1 MKNIK
6 TITTTAICSVSV
18 IIGIV
23 IANYSDEIKTSRA
36 GLEIIGNAESCIR
49 EPYLCPANVLTVGIG
64 STGNIQQKIY
74 SDEEIAKRWV
84 DDIKT
89 AERCV
94 NRYANGFHLPQPVF
108 DAVTSI
114 TFNVGCTKMRAST
127 MYKYLNTGDYKS
139 ACNEFPKWN
148 KAGGN
153 VLNGL
158 VIRREKER
166 ALCLNGIY
174 HF

>member
-1 MKNIK
+1 MATKKRIANS
-6 TITTTAICSVSV
+6 AICSVVV
-18 IIGIV
+18 IISMV
-23 IANYSDEIKTSRA
+23 LANYSSEIRTSKA
-36 GLEIIGNAESCIR
+36 GLEIIGYAESCVR
-49 EPYLCPANVLTVGIG
+49 EPYYCPANVLTVGIG
-64 STGNIQQKIY
+64 STVNVEQKAY

-89 AERCV
+89 AEMCV
-94 NRYANGFHLPQPVF
+94 NRHANGFHLPQSVF

-114 TFNVGCTKMRAST
+114 TFNIGCTKMRAST
-127 MYKYLNTGDYKS
+127 MYRYLNTGDYKA

-148 KAGGN
+148 RANGK

-166 ALCLNGIY
+166 ALCLGGL
-174 HF
+174 

>member
-6 TITTTAICSVSV
+6 KIATSAICSVPI

-23 IANYSDEIKTSRA
+23 ITNYSDEIRTSEA

-49 EPYLCPANVLTVGIG
+49 EPYYCPANILTVGIG
-64 STGNIQQKIY
+64 STGNLEQKIY

-89 AERCV
+89 AELCV
-94 NRYANGFHLPQPVF
+94 NRYADGVHLPQSVF

-114 TFNVGCTKMRAST
+114 TFNVGCTKMRTST
-127 MYKYLNTGDYKS
+127 MYKHLNTGDYKL
-139 ACNEFPKWN
+139 ACNEFPRWN
-148 KAGGN
+148 KAGGK

-158 VIRREKER
+158 MIRREKEMG
-166 ALCLNGIY
+166 LCLSGIS

>member
-6 TITTTAICSVSV
+6 KITTSAICSVSI

-23 IANYSDEIKTSRA
+23 VVNYSDEIRTSKA

-64 STGNIQQKIY
+64 STGNVEQKIY
-74 SDEEIAKRWV
+74 SDDEIARRWV
-84 DDIKT
+84 DDLKT
-89 AERCV
+89 AEMCV
-94 NRYANGFHLPQPVF
+94 NRYANGYHLPQFVF

-114 TFNVGCTKMRAST
+114 TFNVGCTKMRTST
-127 MYKYLNTGDYKS
+127 MYRYLNIGDYKA

-148 KAGGN
+148 RANGK

-166 ALCLNGIY
+166 ALCLGGL
-174 HF
+174 

>member
-1 MKNIK
+1 MATKKRIANS
-6 TITTTAICSVSV
+6 AICSVVV
-18 IIGIV
+18 IISMV
-23 IANYSDEIKTSRA
+23 LANYSSEIRTSKA
-36 GLEIIGNAESCIR
+36 GLEIIGNAESCVR
-49 EPYLCPANVLTVGIG
+49 EPYYCPANVLTVGIG
-64 STGNIQQKIY
+64 STVNVEQKAY

-89 AERCV
+89 AEMCV
-94 NRYANGFHLPQPVF
+94 NRHANGFHLPPSVF

-114 TFNVGCTKMRAST
+114 TFNIGCTKMRAST
-127 MYKYLNTGDYKS
+127 MYRYLNTGDYKA

-148 KAGGN
+148 RANGK

-166 ALCLNGIY
+166 ALCLGGL
-174 HF
+174 